1 MMRRASPGFSLLEV
15 MIAVAILA
23 VSLMAIF
30 SLQST
35 SLMSSA
41 RAQKISIATQLAR
54 EKMARTLVDLD
65 AGMVKGEFPDEKEES
80 GRFEEEKFP
89 DYFWKLSV
97 KKVEIP
103 VPPAGEGLSTGDGSP
118 AKEGSSDVMG
128 KIFEMVSKQLSESS
142 REVKLTVGWTEY
154 DSEEEET
161 GIVLTTHIVKM

>member
-1 MMRRASPGFSLLEV
+1 MKRIGSNGFSLLEV

-35 SLMSSA
+35 SLMGSA

-54 EKMARTLVDLD
+54 EKMARVLIELD

-80 GRFEEEKFP
+80 GAFEEEKFP
-89 DYFWKLSV
+89 DYTWKVSV

-103 VPPAGEGLSTGDGSP
+103 APPASAGSP
-118 AKEGSSDVMG
+118 AQEGNSDVMG
-128 KIFEMVSKQLSESS
+128 QIFEMVSKQLSESS
-142 REVKLTVGWTEY
+142 REVKLTVGWTE
-154 DSEEEET
+154 DGSDEKEI